1 MEVSV
6 SNAERL
12 AALARTAKQ
21 RAFDGDFVATWED
34 HVTWDTAVM
43 REPVQV
49 PGEFVVEEEDVL
61 AYNRAL
67 GETDPLLVDPDHAR
81 EHAPGG
87 SVVAHPLFAT
97 AVAFWLARPGT
108 VCSWIRTPG
117 ARNPFQ
123 HLQIHDP
130 LRVGDR
136 LTATMENSDRF
147 VRRGHHY
154 LTAHV
159 VARDQH
165 GTVKIEFS
173 ATLILPADRDEAR
186 RFATAR

>member
-1 MEVSV
+1 M

-12 AALARTAKQ
+12 TALAHTAKQ
-21 RAFDGDFVATWED
+21 REFECDFVATWED
-34 HVTWDTAVM
+34 HATWDAAVM
-43 REPVQV
+43 RQPTQI

-67 GETDPLLVDPDHAR
+67 GETDPLLVDPDYAR

-87 SVVAHPLFAT
+87 VVVAHPLFAT
-97 AVAFWLARPGT
+97 AVAFWLSRPGT
-108 VCSWIRTPG
+108 ICSWIRTPG

-123 HLQIHDP
+123 HLEIHEP
-130 LRVGDR
+130 IRVGDR

-147 VRRGHHY
+147 IRRGQHY

-159 VARDQH
+159 EVRDQR
-165 GTVKIEFS
+165 GMVKVEFS
-173 ATLILPADRDEAR
+173 ATLILPANRDQAR
-186 RFATAR
+186 RFATALTSPS